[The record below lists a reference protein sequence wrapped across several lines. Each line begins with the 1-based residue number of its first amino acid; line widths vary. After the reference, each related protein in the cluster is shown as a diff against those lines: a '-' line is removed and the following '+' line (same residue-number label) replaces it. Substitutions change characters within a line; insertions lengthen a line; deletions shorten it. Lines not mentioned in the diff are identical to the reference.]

1 MTPPLIALTQRVDI
15 VLRDNGPGER
25 RDALDQAWMR
35 FLAAA
40 GLRAVPIPNHVGTAL
55 ALFNALPIAGLVLT
69 GGNDLAAYGGDAPE
83 RDATESALLG
93 AARARRLPVI
103 GVCRGMQ
110 MLQHAC
116 GARLEPVQGHVID
129 QQPLSTA
136 TGQRIVNSY
145 HHIGSRENTAG
156 LAPWAWSEDGIIKA
170 VRHETEQLI
179 GIMWHPERLAPF
191 ANEDVELFRSTLVSR
206 QELAA

>member
-1 MTPPLIALTQRVDI
+1 MTLPLIALTQRVDI
-15 VLRDNGPGER
+15 VLHANGPGER

-40 GLRAVPIPNHVGTAL
+40 GLRGVPIPNHVGTAL

-69 GGNDLAAYGGDAPE
+69 GGNDLTAYGGDAPE

-93 AARARRLPVI
+93 VARARRLPVI

-116 GARLEPVQGHVID
+116 GARLEAVQGHVVD
-129 QQPLSTA
+129 QQPLRTA

-145 HHIGSRENTAG
+145 HRMGSRENARG
-156 LAPWAWSEDGIIKA
+156 LTPWAWSADGIIKA
-170 VRHETEQLI
+170 IRHETEQI
-179 GIMWHPERLAPF
+179 VGIMWHPERLAPF
-191 ANEDVELFRSTLVSR
+191 AIEDLELFRSTLVSR
-206 QELAA
+206 RELAA

>member
-1 MTPPLIALTQRVDI
+1 MTLPLIALTQRVDI

-25 RDALDQAWMR
+25 RDALDQAWTR
-35 FLAAA
+35 FLSAA
-40 GLRAVPIPNHVGTAL
+40 GLRAIPIPNHVGTAL

-69 GGNDLAAYGGDAPE
+69 GGNDLATYGGDAPE
-83 RDATESALLG
+83 RDATEAALLG

-116 GARLEPVQGHVID
+116 GGRLEPVQGHVVD
-129 QQPLSTA
+129 RQPLRTT

-145 HHIGSRENTAG
+145 HCMGCRENAPNLT
-156 LAPWAWSEDGIIKA
+156 PWAWSDDNIIKA
-170 VRHETEQLI
+170 IRHETEQLV

-191 ANEDVELFRSTLVSR
+191 ANEDVELFRSILASR
-206 QELAA
+206 RELAA